1 MLSVLKKLN
10 LDQKPLKM
18 LIIFLATDL
27 FFIVM
32 HVISKVARWFDLGT
46 TIRDDQFNI
55 YYDLTLGESFQY
67 VKEYWMI
74 LFFAWL
80 IFRHKQYFYTGWA
93 FLLVYFLL
101 TDMLSIHNNLA
112 TFTLER
118 MNIDPFYV
126 LYGALRYQDFGELAV
141 SMVFGMLIFPM
152 IAISYFR
159 GGRNVRTIFHY
170 LIGMLLIIVFFGVV
184 NDSLNRVFDQET
196 NKILYEITRLIEDG
210 GEMIGMSIMCWYV
223 FTLTEPEPAHTEV

>member
-1 MLSVLKKLN
+1 
-10 LDQKPLKM
+10 
-18 LIIFLATDL
+18 
-27 FFIVM
+27 
-32 HVISKVARWFDLGT
+32 
-46 TIRDDQFNI
+46 
-55 YYDLTLGESFQY
+55 
-67 VKEYWMI
+67 
-74 LFFAWL
+74 
-80 IFRHKQYFYTGWA
+80 
-93 FLLVYFLL
+93 
-101 TDMLSIHNNLA
+101 MLSIHNNLA

-141 SMVFGMLIFPM
+141 SILFGMLIFPM

-159 GGRNVRTIFHY
+159 GGRKVRTIFHY
-170 LIGMLLIIVFFGVV
+170 LIGMFLIIVFFGVV
-184 NDSLNRVFDQET
+184 NDSLNRIFDQET